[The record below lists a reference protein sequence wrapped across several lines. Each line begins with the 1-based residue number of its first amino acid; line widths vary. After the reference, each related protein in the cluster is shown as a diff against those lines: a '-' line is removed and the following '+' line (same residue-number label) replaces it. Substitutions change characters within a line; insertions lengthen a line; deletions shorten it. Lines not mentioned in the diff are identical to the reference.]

1 MKNFGPRDQMGNVSS
16 KTDRTEPA
24 IIYSIFFFFL
34 IFYFY
39 FFSFFLS
46 FFFLDFFFLSGRENS
61 LRSALA

>member
-46 FFFLDFFFLSGRENS
+46 FFFS
-61 LRSALA
+61 